1 MRYRVEL
8 EALLAF
14 ADTLQTF
21 EHRAVSVAARV
32 DDHVASL
39 HTSWSGH
46 GASAHRAQH
55 QEWMAA
61 SQQMREALA
70 QLRATA
76 QHAHRNYTDAVTL
89 DMAMLT

>member
-8 EALLAF
+8 DALLAF

-21 EHRAVSVAARV
+21 EHHAESIAARV
-32 DDHVASL
+32 DDQVVSL
-39 HTSWSGH
+39 HTSWSGES
-46 GASAHRAQH
+46 ASARLVQH

-61 SQQMREALA
+61 AHQMREALA

-76 QHAHRNYTDAVTL
+76 HYAHRNYVDAAEL
-89 DMAMLT
+89 NMAMLT

>member
-21 EHRAVSVAARV
+21 EDRAESIAARV
-32 DDHVASL
+32 DEQVANL

-46 GASAHRAQH
+46 GASAHLAQH
-55 QEWMAA
+55 QEWMTA

-70 QLRATA
+70 SLRTTA
-76 QHAHRNYTDAVTL
+76 HNAHRNYTDAVEL
-89 DMAMLT
+89 NMAMLT

>member
-21 EHRAVSVAARV
+21 EHHAESIAARV
-32 DDHVASL
+32 DDQVVSL
-39 HTSWSGH
+39 HTSWSGES
-46 GASAHRAQH
+46 ASAHLVQH

-61 SQQMREALA
+61 AHQMREASA
-70 QLRATA
+70 HCGPLRT
-76 QHAHRNYTDAVTL
+76 RNYVDAAEL
-89 DMAMLT
+89 NMAMLT